1 MQANLNSDTS
11 KKKSLLRGGVVLTFF
26 GIFAKF
32 IGMFY
37 RIPLT
42 NILGAKGMGVY
53 QMIFPV
59 YALLVSVTSTA
70 VPILVSRNMNALEDD
85 RLKKG
90 FFTETLKHS
99 LLAGAFFGLM
109 LIVGAKLLGFLQ
121 GNDSVEYGYY
131 IIAPAVFFVSVLSA
145 FRGWFNASL
154 NTLHTALTSVFEQ
167 AFKLSGILAAYLVK
181 ATGFAAVMIALSGI
195 VLSELIACV
204 YALILFFVKGGR
216 FERGIIKIPVSAF
229 LGASI
234 PLTIGGLV
242 FPIALFAD
250 SILVVRFLE
259 LSGMEHG
266 MAISEYGIFSGAVGT
281 LINVPA
287 SLAISFAITMI
298 PVVARHKKERNIEGI
313 KQGEMSALKAVLM
326 IALPSTV
333 ALFVVAKPLMGFLYP
348 RFTLEEQTQAVFLL
362 RISVLQIPIIS
373 VLQLYGAY
381 LQALDKGVI
390 SARNMLIAGIVKL
403 AVNFSA
409 IKIGIIGIVIANTLC
424 YVVCAALDIYY
435 GRVLS
440 GKNQFKGGLG
450 IVLSTAAMGVVM
462 AIILNKISNKI
473 LSFALSVLIGGLI
486 YVIIL
491 LCYNKINRKFGKQHQ

>member
-1 MQANLNSDTS
+1 MNSKTE
-11 KKKSLLRGGVVLTFF
+11 KKKSLIRGGAVLTFF

-70 VPILVSRNMNALEDD
+70 VPILVSRNMNALEDE

-99 LLAGAFFGLM
+99 LLTGAFFGLL
-109 LIVGAKLLGFLQ
+109 LIVGARLLGILQ
-121 GNDSVEYGYY
+121 GNESVHYGYY
-131 IIAPAVFFVSVLSA
+131 VIAPAVFFVSVLSA

-154 NTLHTALTSVFEQ
+154 NTIHTALTSVFEQ
-167 AFKLSGILAAYLVK
+167 AFKLSGILVAYLTK
-181 ATGFAAVMIALSGI
+181 ATGFTAVIIALSGI

-204 YALILFFVKGGR
+204 YALIVFFIKGGR
-216 FERGIIKIPVSAF
+216 FERNIIKIPVSAF
-229 LGASI
+229 LGASV

-259 LSGMEHG
+259 LYGMEHG
-266 MAISEYGIFSGAVGT
+266 SAITEYGVFSGAVGT

-298 PVVARHKKERNIEGI
+298 PVVARHKKERNIIGI
-313 KQGEMSALKAVLM
+313 KQGEMSALKAVLI
-326 IALPSTV
+326 IALPCMV
-333 ALFVVAKPLMGFLYP
+333 GLFVVAKPLMAFLYP
-348 RFTLEEQTQAVFLL
+348 SFSVDEQSQAVFLL

-390 SARNMLIAGIVKL
+390 SARNMLIAGVVKL

-424 YVVCAALDIYY
+424 YVVCAVLDIYY

-440 GKNQFKGGLG
+440 GKNQFKGGFG
-450 IVLSTAAMGVVM
+450 IILSTLAMGGVM
-462 AIILNKISNKI
+462 SLIMHKISNNI
-473 LSFALSVLIGGLI
+473 LSFVLSVLIGGLI

-491 LCYNKINRKFGKQHQ
+491 LSYNKINRKLGKQRQ